1 MRKLAL
7 AGLLAAALGG
17 SAWADDAQEKRAEAE
32 ADLQKEKAEAN
43 KDVQKAQA
51 EAQKDTAE
59 AQAKAGEKV
68 GEAEK
73 DAQEKKH
80 DAAQEGTAA
89 GGDTGMRDDVRRTN
103 EAGDNARAVNQG
115 TGMGMGSDK
124 HPVFTKD
131 NWDVEGKV
139 QTASASSITV
149 TREDLPAAKLNIDK
163 NTKVELDGNKVSAAQ
178 LMPGQE
184 VKASFNLQN
193 DKPMAV
199 EIKAEK
205 D

>member
-32 ADLQKEKAEAN
+32 ADLQKEKAEAS

-51 EAQKDTAE
+51 EAQKDTAK
-59 AQAKAGEKV
+59 AQAKANEKV

-73 DAQEKKH
+73 DAQEKRH
-80 DAAQEGTAA
+80 EAAQEGTAA
-89 GGDTGMRDDVRRTN
+89 GGMRDDVRRTN
-103 EAGDNARAVNQG
+103 EAGDNARDVNQR
-115 TGMGMGSDK
+115 TGMMGDK

-131 NWDVEGKV
+131 NWDIKGKV
-139 QTASASSITV
+139 QSASSNSITV
-149 TREDLPAAKLNIDK
+149 MREDLPAAKLNVDG
-163 NTKVELDGNKVSAAQ
+163 NTKVELDGHKVSAAQ
-178 LMPGQE
+178 LQPGQE